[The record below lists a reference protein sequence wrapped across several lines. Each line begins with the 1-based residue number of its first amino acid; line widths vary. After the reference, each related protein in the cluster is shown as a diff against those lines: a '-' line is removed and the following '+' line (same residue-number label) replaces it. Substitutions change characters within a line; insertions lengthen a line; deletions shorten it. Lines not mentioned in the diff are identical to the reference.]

1 MYIAMNRF
9 KIVLGK
15 EKEFEDVWKNRDT
28 HLKSVPGFKEFHLV
42 KGDSND
48 EHTLYASHSIWNSK
62 NDFINWTKSEAFR
75 LAHKNSGQHK
85 GLYLGHPNFE
95 GFEVVGNSSE
105 AFSSQFLGGSNSGP
119 RKNVL
124 KQPAK

>member
-1 MYIAMNRF
+1 MHFDFLFKHQSVTPFLTFKFKIELIYLTMFIAMNRF

-95 GFEVVGNSSE
+95 GFEVV
-105 AFSSQFLGGSNSGP
+105 L
-119 RKNVL
+119 
-124 KQPAK
+124 

>member
-1 MYIAMNRF
+1 MFIAMNRF

-15 EKEFEDVWKNRDT
+15 EKEFEEVWKNRDT
-28 HLKSVPGFKEFHLV
+28 HLNDVPGFKKFHLV
-42 KGDSND
+42 KGEAND
-48 EHTLYASHSIWNSK
+48 EYTLYASHSIWNSK

-95 GFEVVGNSSE
+95 GFEVVI
-105 AFSSQFLGGSNSGP
+105 
-119 RKNVL
+119 
-124 KQPAK
+124 

>member
-1 MYIAMNRF
+1 MNRF

-28 HLKSVPGFKEFHLV
+28 HLKDVPGFKEFNLV
-42 KGDSND
+42 KGDTNN
-48 EHTLYASHSIWNSK
+48 EHTLYASHSIWDSK

-95 GFEVVGNSSE
+95 GFEVVI
-105 AFSSQFLGGSNSGP
+105 
-119 RKNVL
+119 
-124 KQPAK
+124 

>member
-1 MYIAMNRF
+1 MFIAMNRF

-28 HLKSVPGFKEFHLV
+28 HLKDVPGFKEFNLV
-42 KGDSND
+42 KGDTNN
-48 EHTLYASHSIWNSK
+48 EHTLYASHSIWDSK

-95 GFEVVGNSSE
+95 GFEVVI
-105 AFSSQFLGGSNSGP
+105 
-119 RKNVL
+119 
-124 KQPAK
+124 

>member
-1 MYIAMNRF
+1 MNRF

-28 HLKSVPGFKEFHLV
+28 HLEGVSGFKEFHLV
-42 KGDSND
+42 KGDTND

-62 NDFINWTKSEAFR
+62 NDFNNWSKSEAFR

-95 GFEVVGNSSE
+95 GFEVV
-105 AFSSQFLGGSNSGP
+105 L
-119 RKNVL
+119 
-124 KQPAK
+124 

>member
-1 MYIAMNRF
+1 MNRF

-28 HLKSVPGFKEFHLV
+28 HLEGVSGFKEFHLV
-42 KGDSND
+42 KGDTNY

-95 GFEVVGNSSE
+95 GFEVV
-105 AFSSQFLGGSNSGP
+105 L
-119 RKNVL
+119 
-124 KQPAK
+124 

>member
-1 MYIAMNRF
+1 MNRF

-28 HLKSVPGFKEFHLV
+28 HLEDVPGFKEFRLV
-42 KGDSND
+42 KGDTND
-48 EHTLYASHSIWNSK
+48 EYTLYASHSIWNSK
-62 NDFINWTKSEAFR
+62 NDFTNWTKSEEFR

-95 GFEVVGNSSE
+95 GFEVVI
-105 AFSSQFLGGSNSGP
+105 
-119 RKNVL
+119 
-124 KQPAK
+124 

>member
-1 MYIAMNRF
+1 MNRF

-15 EKEFEDVWKNRDT
+15 EKEFEEVWKNRDT
-28 HLKSVPGFKEFHLV
+28 HLNDVPGFKEFHLV
-42 KGDSND
+42 KGETSD

-95 GFEVVGNSSE
+95 GFEVV
-105 AFSSQFLGGSNSGP
+105 L
-119 RKNVL
+119 
-124 KQPAK
+124 

>member
-1 MYIAMNRF
+1 MNRF

-28 HLKSVPGFKEFHLV
+28 HLKDVPGFKEFNLV
-42 KGDSND
+42 KGDTND

-95 GFEVVGNSSE
+95 GFEVVI
-105 AFSSQFLGGSNSGP
+105 
-119 RKNVL
+119 
-124 KQPAK
+124 

>member
-1 MYIAMNRF
+1 MFIAMNRF

-28 HLKSVPGFKEFHLV
+28 HLKDVPGFKEFNLV
-42 KGDSND
+42 KGDTNN

-75 LAHKNSGQHK
+75 LAHKNSGQNK

-95 GFEVVGNSSE
+95 GFEVV
-105 AFSSQFLGGSNSGP
+105 L
-119 RKNVL
+119 
-124 KQPAK
+124 